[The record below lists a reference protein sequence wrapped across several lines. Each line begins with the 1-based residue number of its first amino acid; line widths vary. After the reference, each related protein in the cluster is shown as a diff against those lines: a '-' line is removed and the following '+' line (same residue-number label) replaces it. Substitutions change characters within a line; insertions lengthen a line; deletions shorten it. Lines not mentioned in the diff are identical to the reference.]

1 MIYDLVD
8 MAGCVYCMFVVDFR
22 NCIISKILNS
32 ISKNKV
38 DWFKFEVSFLYLY
51 NVWYHMT
58 AGICR
63 AVIKL

>member
-38 DWFKFEVSFLYLY
+38 NWFKVEVVLLYIY
-51 NVWYHMT
+51 TDGYHMT
-58 AGICR
+58 V
-63 AVIKL
+63 VIFSSVIVP